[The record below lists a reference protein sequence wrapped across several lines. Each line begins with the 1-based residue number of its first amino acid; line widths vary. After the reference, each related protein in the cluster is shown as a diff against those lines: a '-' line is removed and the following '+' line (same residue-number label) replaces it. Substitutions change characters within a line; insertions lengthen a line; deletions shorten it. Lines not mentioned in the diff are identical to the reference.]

1 MVLVVLHILHEVEM
15 VCTRVAILAG
25 GEIRGSGTLE
35 ELSQE
40 SQAQSQQLVV
50 DISLPS
56 GGDEGSLRQELTE
69 QTQDLQWIE
78 TPAGRASHRLV
89 AKLPDQENVDKIVD
103 RLRARNVSIVGL
115 EVKRPTLEDTCMK
128 LVGPAEVGS

>member
-1 MVLVVLHILHEVEM
+1 M
-15 VCTRVAILAG
+15 VCTQVAILAG

-40 SQAQSQQLVV
+40 SQAQAQHLVV

-56 GGDEGSLRQELTE
+56 GGDEGSLRQQLTDR
-69 QTQDLQWIE
+69 TQDLRWME

-89 AKLPDQENVDKIVD
+89 AKLPDQENVDRIVD
-103 RLRARNVSIVGL
+103 QLRAQDVSIVGL
-115 EVKRPTLEDTCMK
+115 EVKRPTLEDTFMK
-128 LVGPAEVGS
+128 LVGPAEEGS